1 MRQLQLLVLLF
12 FLLGL
17 SFRQEI
23 LAFCGFYVA
32 RADAKLF
39 NKASRVVLVRNGNRT
54 VIGMMNDYQGKLT
67 DFAMVVPVP
76 VLLQREQINVGDA
89 KIFDHLDAYTAP
101 RLVEYH
107 DSDPCR
113 RKEQLYRKLKT
124 SASKEKRGLNR
135 DRNKQDLGVKVEA
148 AYTVGE
154 YDIKILS
161 AKYSN
166 GLETWLRR
174 NKYKIPKGA
183 SKALKP
189 YIQQKMKFFVAK
201 VNLKKQLK
209 AGLSYLRPLQFAFES
224 EKFML
229 PIRLGMLNANG
240 EQELLVYVLT
250 KNGRVETSNYR
261 TVKLPSN
268 VEIPEYTKQEFG
280 TFYKSMFD
288 RQVAKQEH
296 KAVFT
301 EYFWDMSWCDPC
313 AANPLSQK
321 ELRSL
326 GVFWLDGQNTG
337 RAQQVM
343 ATRLHLKYTNK
354 TFPEDLMFQETND
367 RQNFQGRYII
377 RHPWKG
383 SPQKCSAAEDYFEN
397 LEKRQL
403 TRAKTLADLTGWR
416 LADIH
421 NKMQLDLSIRSNGK
435 EWWQK
440 IWN

>member
-1 MRQLQLLVLLF
+1 MQRKLLLFLLVTSLAFIWQKEL
-12 FLLGL
+12 
-17 SFRQEI
+17 R
-23 LAFCGFYVA
+23 AFCGFYVA

-54 VIGMMNDYQGKLT
+54 VIGMMNDYQGKLK

-76 VLLQREQINVGDA
+76 VILKREQINVGDP
-89 KIFDHLDAYTAP
+89 KVFDHLDAYTAP

-107 DSDPCR
+107 DANPCEMR
-113 RKEQLYRKLKT
+113 VYEEEDGAVPT
-124 SASKEKRGLNR
+124 SAPEAPTEAKAKDEK
-135 DRNKQDLGVKVEA
+135 LGVKVEA
-148 AYTVGE
+148 SYSVGE
-154 YDIKILS
+154 YNIKILS

-166 GLETWLRR
+166 GLETWLRH
-174 NKYKIPKGA
+174 NKYKIPAGA

-209 AGLSYLRPLQFAFES
+209 SGLSYLRPLQFAFES

-240 EQELLVYVLT
+240 AQELLVYVLT

-268 VEIPEYTKQEFG
+268 VEVPEYVMQDFG
-280 TFYKSMFD
+280 PFYTSMFD
-288 RQVAKQEH
+288 HQVAKQEH

-326 GVFWLDGQNTG
+326 GVFWLNEQNQGQ
-337 RAQQVM
+337 AQKVM

-354 TFPEDLMFQETND
+354 TFPEDLMFQETQD

-377 RHPWKG
+377 QHPWGG
-383 SPQKCSAAEDYFEN
+383 SRKDCSAAESYFDN
-397 LEKRQL
+397 LEKRKI
-403 TRAKTLADLTGWR
+403 TRAKKLAELTGWK
-416 LADIH
+416 LPDIYQ
-421 NKMQLDLSIRSNGK
+421 KMQLDVSNSSVGT

>member
-1 MRQLQLLVLLF
+1 MQKIAIFLLVTVF
-12 FLLGL
+12 FGF
-17 SFRQEI
+17 SFQQEI

-39 NKASRVVLVRNGNRT
+39 NKASRVVLVRNGKRT
-54 VIGMMNDYQGKLT
+54 VIGMMNDYQGKLK
-67 DFAMVVPVP
+67 DFAMVIPVP
-76 VLLQREQINVGDA
+76 VVLKRQQINVGDA
-89 KIFDHLDAYTAP
+89 KVFDHLDAYTAP

-107 DSDPCR
+107 DSNPCEIPEAMDDMTMDKGIR
-113 RKEQLYRKLKT
+113 PSGGVSEKE
-124 SASKEKRGLNR
+124 SEK
-135 DRNKQDLGVKVEA
+135 KLGVKVEA
-148 AYTVGE
+148 SYSVGE
-154 YDIKILS
+154 YNIKILS

-183 SKALKP
+183 NKALQP
-189 YIQQKMKFFVAK
+189 YIRQKMKFFVAK

-209 AGLSYLRPLQFAFES
+209 TGLNYLRPLQFAFES

-268 VEIPEYTKQEFG
+268 VEIPEYTKEEFG
-280 TFYKSMFD
+280 SFYKSMFD

-313 AANPLSQK
+313 AANPLSAK

-337 RAQQVM
+337 QAQKVM

-377 RHPWKG
+377 RHPWNG
-383 SPQKCSAAEDYFEN
+383 SPQKCSAAKSYFEN
-397 LEKRQL
+397 LEKWRL
-403 TRAKTLADLTGWR
+403 TRANTLADLTGWR

-421 NKMQLDLSIRSNGK
+421 KKMRLEPNIRSNGK